1 MAVDL
6 ATAQGMGKG
15 EFQASMASMRS
26 VVIATAPLLYGQ
38 LYGWQLRR
46 GQPARWAWRA
56 VLLLGAVLPELLHR
70 SLPAAK
76 PNPK

>member
-1 MAVDL
+1 MGPGINTNNGAALKAWASDL
-6 ATAQGMGKG
+6 AVASGMGKG

-46 GQPARWAWRA
+46 GQPA
-56 VLLLGAVLPELLHR
+56 
-70 SLPAAK
+70 SPA
-76 PNPK
+76 